1 MANTMANNHQNHHTQ
16 VSPFVLWG
24 QSGNN
29 VTLKIELRSVESPN
43 VELDENK
50 IRFQAVGIGQ
60 QGANDYQFE
69 LDFYDA
75 IDPVVREIFD
85 IEFLDEESERIFLS
99 PPRKAYSK

>member
-1 MANTMANNHQNHHTQ
+1 MANNHHSQ

-43 VELDENK
+43 VELNENK
-50 IRFQAVGIGQ
+50 IRFQALGVGQ

-69 LDFYDA
+69 LDFFDA
-75 IDPVVREIFD
+75 IDPKVRRSFE
-85 IEFLDEESERIFLS
+85 
-99 PPRKAYSK
+99 